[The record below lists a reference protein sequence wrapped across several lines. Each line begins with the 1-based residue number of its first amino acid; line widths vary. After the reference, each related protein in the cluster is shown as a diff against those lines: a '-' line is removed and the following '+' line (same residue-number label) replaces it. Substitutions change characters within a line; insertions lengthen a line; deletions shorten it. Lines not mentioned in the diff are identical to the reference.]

1 MQIYSFGKPTPK
13 PKKPRVSLSHEE
25 QLELEFL
32 KIFKQIAKSIEIIN
46 KKINLKSN
54 TMKQT
59 KAYFEVLGALKTSQE
74 KMLQSTKLLSQL
86 RKDSD

>member
-1 MQIYSFGKPTPK
+1 MQIYSFGKSTPK

-32 KIFKQIAKSIEIIN
+32 RIFNQVGKLIELIN
-46 KKINLKSN
+46 KKISLKSN